1 MHLRELEE
9 EDPLLSVRPEAE
21 GVSVGV
27 MGAVQVEV
35 LQGVLASRFGDRVRM
50 LPPHVL
56 YKETIDAPVVGIG
69 HYEPLRHYAEVW
81 LRLEPGAPGSGVTFT
96 ADCPPEFAGR
106 ELEAADSHARL

>member
-1 MHLRELEE
+1 MSVQVEPVEPLTQSTLLMHLRELEE

-56 YKETIDAPVVGIG
+56 YNGD
-69 HYEPLRHYAEVW
+69 
-81 LRLEPGAPGSGVTFT
+81 
-96 ADCPPEFAGR
+96 D
-106 ELEAADSHARL
+106 

>member
-1 MHLRELEE
+1 
-9 EDPLLSVRPEAE
+9 
-21 GVSVGV
+21 
-27 MGAVQVEV
+27 
-35 LQGVLASRFGDRVRM
+35 M

-96 ADCPPEFAGR
+96 ADCPPNSLDENWKRLIRTHVFEREHPGR
-106 ELEAADSHARL
+106 ADGQPADGCACAVDCRARAPQAHRGRRLS